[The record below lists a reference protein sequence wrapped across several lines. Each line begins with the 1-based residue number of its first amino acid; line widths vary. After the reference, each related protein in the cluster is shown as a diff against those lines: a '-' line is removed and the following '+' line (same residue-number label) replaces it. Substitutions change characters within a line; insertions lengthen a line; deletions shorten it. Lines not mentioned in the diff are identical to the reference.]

1 MAFNFFIL
9 FGVDSGIK
17 KNMINSEAL
26 IPRKGLGGLEQE
38 LSVSPCTIV
47 YFGNSITAQKDS
59 YRIPLHNHIVSH
71 FHKIHK
77 PVNAGLG
84 GVGSLACAF
93 LVDDLVLR
101 HRPELCF
108 VECSAADTGGT
119 TPSDAIGPSVEGII
133 RQLLSAGTRVVL
145 LHLFRRE
152 EMAIGKGKI
161 LGLYESLADH
171 YGVPSI
177 HPDKLFSE
185 QIASGMI
192 REEEVFHDGIHTT
205 LKGAALTG
213 RMIFDLFAELLRNS
227 RDSTIYLPQ
236 PVYDLPYQHTRI
248 LPVTVE
254 MTPTGVSLLK
264 NRYRDILEYVESEP
278 GSVVSILRKD
288 DFIRAILIVADSD
301 CGVVVV
307 ENEGISRSIQTWDEW
322 CFMPRL
328 QAIILDKPVAPGSE
342 LRVFLSL
349 QKHGDRGA
357 SGAPNLHERL
367 GKNMKIVGFMLYSD
381 RPMVKTTLFGD

>member
-1 MAFNFFIL
+1 MFR
-9 FGVDSGIK
+9 
-17 KNMINSEAL
+17 EAL
-26 IPRKGLGGLEQE
+26 IARNGLGGLGQE
-38 LSVSPCTIV
+38 LSASPCTIV

-71 FHKIHK
+71 FRKIHK

-101 HRPELCF
+101 HRPALCF

-119 TPSDAIGPSVEGII
+119 TPPDAIGPSVEGII

-145 LHLFRRE
+145 LHLFRRDD
-152 EMAIGKGKI
+152 MAIGKEKT
-161 LGLYESLADH
+161 LGIYESLADL

-177 HPDKLFSE
+177 HLDKLFSE

-192 REEEVFHDGIHTT
+192 LEEEVFHDGIHTT
-205 LKGAALTG
+205 RNGAALTG
-213 RMIFDLFAELLRNS
+213 RMIFDLFAELLR
-227 RDSTIYLPQ
+227 DSHGFAIHLPQ
-236 PVYDLPYQHTRI
+236 PVYELPYQHTRI
-248 LPVTVE
+248 LPVIVG
-254 MTPTGVSLLK
+254 MTPKGVSLQK
-264 NRYRDILEYVESEP
+264 KRYRDILEYVEFEP
-278 GSVVSILRKD
+278 EAIVTVFRTD
-288 DFIRAILIVADSD
+288 EFIRAILIVADSD

-307 ENEGISRSIQTWDEW
+307 EHEGIRQSIQTWDEW

-349 QKHGDRGA
+349 KKHGDRGA
-357 SGAPNLHERL
+357 PGTPNLHERV
-367 GKNMKIVGFMLYSD
+367 GKNLKIIGFMIYSE